1 MSNGSGVTH
10 GNELDVI
17 QYRYAHSG
25 PSIVGSPP
33 NTPRCAD
40 CPRSWL
46 GELDLWRYLG
56 FDARVGGVL
65 TGLPDQLL
73 DLNHDELGRLQRC
86 ESDQDIDDSV
96 IDVGLSDG
104 SIAP

>member
-1 MSNGSGVTH
+1 
-10 GNELDVI
+10 
-17 QYRYAHSG
+17 
-25 PSIVGSPP
+25 
-33 NTPRCAD
+33 
-40 CPRSWL
+40 
-46 GELDLWRYLG
+46 LG